1 MTENEIFKSGKMSV
15 DVAPRTVGI
24 LKTSIQF
31 STQDQ
36 GTAKLIFSLSKDG
49 LPLPLSSAATAKIF
63 LRMADGSVFEKTA
76 SIVDQIHGKL
86 EYVLEEEISHPG
98 LAKGELNVNYA
109 NGQALSVCKFSFNI
123 DASLMDQDIVP
134 LAEYYVKN
142 FNTLQTDIEERAAV
156 INDTVDELQ
165 EKVDGFET
173 TAITLDPRL
182 TTVEGKVNTVTTQL
196 AKTVKKI
203 NGVAPD
209 ENGNVV
215 LDSGAGDMTTGSYS
229 GEPVEL
235 TSPPSLFDVQ
245 SINAVDI
252 QKTSITIEWPM
263 SLSDSFDSYKIYK
276 DNVLIATLPY
286 TQRSFTI
293 TDLTPYKDY
302 TIKVA
307 VADEAGKVTTGTTK
321 VIKSKGYFLEMNG
334 FPDVYL
340 MLPSLTVTEFV
351 MECKINKPETAVKKF
366 IFDGRLPL
374 SLGEISTANNVEN
387 YGSYFPKVFVN
398 DIQVGNNTK
407 WFDTGVPITFK
418 WQKPTGASTGTMKVF
433 SNYLGKEQAAG
444 EIYSIKA
451 YNGAALL
458 AHYDFRTGTYND
470 LSGNNNQLAYTS
482 GRFR

>member
-1 MTENEIFKSGKMSV
+1 MQK
-15 DVAPRTVGI
+15 P
-24 LKTSIQF
+24 F
-31 STQDQ
+31 S
-36 GTAKLIFSLSKDG
+36 
-49 LPLPLSSAATAKIF
+49 
-63 LRMADGSVFEKTA
+63 
-76 SIVDQIHGKL
+76 
-86 EYVLEEEISHPG
+86 
-98 LAKGELNVNYA
+98 
-109 NGQALSVCKFSFNI
+109 
-123 DASLMDQDIVP
+123 
-134 LAEYYVKN
+134 
-142 FNTLQTDIEERAAV
+142 
-156 INDTVDELQ
+156 
-165 EKVDGFET
+165 
-173 TAITLDPRL
+173 ITLDVSNRL
-182 TTVEGKVNTVTTQL
+182 INNTFEVNNNDINTVQLLVSLKDENEPFDLTGKTIKLAVKKPDGTTVFQDGTLTDPINGLGEFILRRQAYLVPGKHEAELMISEGNSATLVTSKFNYSSTKAILNDETIESTNEFPAIQQAL
-196 AKTVKKI
+196 IAGEILKDIDVPVFFESAKTAIGAADNANSKAVYAETQGTYAKQQADKAALRLNEL
-203 NGVAPD
+203 NGV
-209 ENGNVV
+209 E
-215 LDSGAGDMTTGSYS
+215 SMTAGSYA

-235 TSPPSLFDVQ
+235 TSPPALIDVQ
-245 SINAVDI
+245 SINAVEI

-286 TQRSFTI
+286 TQRSFKI

-334 FPDVYL
+334 FPEVYL

-387 YGSYFPKVFVN
+387 YGAYFPKVFVN
-398 DIQVGNNTK
+398 DIQVVNNTK
-407 WFDTGVPITFK
+407 WFDTGVPITLK

-433 SNYLGKEQAAG
+433 SNYLGKEQVAG